1 MARNISISHF
11 VTLKSGCQRLLS
23 TLDPKFWPM
32 FEKWVLGKPTLLQS
46 SWFWSHSKELKK
58 LLRRRLDS
66 LRGQKA
72 HPLKRRLKGV
82 ISEKRWLYP
91 RKRCKKWKIQ
101 TRITFFIFNQSGW
114 MTYRWI
120 PCMKSFRMVY
130 HLFGGFGTGPGR
142 DWTTRLR
149 PGSKFFWWH
158 QIEHPKLPGKRFLL
172 HLFIFSKHRITLVQ
186 SFFKYR

>member
-1 MARNISISHF
+1 MGLREAHTAPIELILVSFERAQKTTPETSWFPTGAKSASPEKAPERSYKRKK
-11 VTLKSGCQRLLS
+11 VTLP
-23 TLDPKFWPM
+23 PK
-32 FEKWVLGKPTLLQS
+32 KV
-46 SWFWSHSKELKK
+46 
-58 LLRRRLDS
+58 
-66 LRGQKA
+66 
-72 HPLKRRLKGV
+72 
-82 ISEKRWLYP
+82 
-91 RKRCKKWKIQ
+91 KKWKIQ

-142 DWTTRLR
+142 DWTTRLW
-149 PGSKFFWWH
+149 PGRKFFWCH